1 MADSFLLFP
10 LLAPTSLLLVSFWAL
25 LNRRHRINKLPQ
37 LVEKIAILTI
47 AITLLSIL
55 FLIFNGPDS
64 STLIGIKGIGIS
76 VRLDAVS
83 AIMGLLVSFIGW
95 VVVRYSV
102 NYMDGEPRQRHYTIW
117 LSITLAAVLL
127 IIWSGNLTQLVL
139 AWMLTNISIHRLL
152 LYFPTRKAAIRAVR
166 KRAVTARLSEISLL
180 TATIVLVVSYEST
193 DIATILAAVNPNPS
207 TIGAGLFIAIAA
219 VFASAQFPIHGWLT
233 EVMEAPTP
241 VSALLHAG
249 VINAGGFF
257 MIRFAE
263 ILLAAPLVM
272 ALLVMVGGFSAL
284 FGGLVMLTQPNVKTS
299 LAWST
304 IAQMGFMVLQCGL
317 ALFSLALLHIVAHS
331 LYKAHAFLSAGETVE
346 NVMSVKQPGPI
357 AVPSLGKVLQAFA
370 VAIIIFCLV
379 GFSFGFDNKSIQ
391 SIALGV
397 ILIFGVAY
405 LLAQGFADTAPA
417 ALTRRTAIYATAT
430 SVSYFILQ
438 WIADILTFNVLPHP
452 PIPGPLEWALI
463 VLALVSFGAV
473 AVAQSTFPLWAG
485 HPAAAG
491 LRIHLSNGLYVN
503 ALFDRFLGG
512 WSANSHKT

>member
-1 MADSFLLFP
+1 MTDFLLLLP
-10 LLAPTSLLLVSFWAL
+10 LLAPILLISVSFWAL
-25 LNRRHRINKLPQ
+25 WNPSHRICRLPQ
-37 LVEKIAILTI
+37 LIERTAIVTI
-47 AITLLSIL
+47 AINLFSIIFL
-55 FLIFNGPDS
+55 FSNGPDS
-64 STLIGIKGIGIS
+64 SALIGVMGIGFSI
-76 VRLDAVS
+76 RLDAVS
-83 AIMGLLVSFIGW
+83 AIMGLLVSFVGW
-95 VVVRYSV
+95 IVVRYSI
-102 NYMDGEPRQRHYTIW
+102 NYMDGEPRQGHYSIW
-117 LSITLAAVLL
+117 LSVTLAAVFL
-127 IIWSGNLTQLVL
+127 IIWSGNLTQLLFAWIL
-139 AWMLTNISIHRLL
+139 ANIAIHRLL
-152 LYFPTRKAAIRAVR
+152 LYFSTRRAAKRAAR
-166 KRAVTARLSEISLL
+166 KRAVTARVSEISLL
-180 TATIVLVVSYEST
+180 TAIIFLVVSYEST
-193 DIATILAAVNPNPS
+193 DIATILAAVTPSLS
-207 TIGAGLFIAIAA
+207 TIVASLFIAIAA
-219 VFASAQFPIHGWLT
+219 AFASAQFPIHGWLT

-263 ILLAAPLVM
+263 VLLAAPLVM
-272 ALLVMVGGFSAL
+272 ALLVMIGGFSAL
-284 FGGLVMLTQPNVKTS
+284 FGGLVMLTQPTVKTS

-346 NVMSVKQPGPI
+346 NVMSVKRLGPI
-357 AVPSLGKVLQAFA
+357 AVPSLGKVLRAFA

-379 GFSFGFDNKSIQ
+379 GFSFGFENKSIQ

-438 WIADILTFNVLPHP
+438 WIAEVLTLDVLPNP
-452 PIPGPLEWALI
+452 PTPGPLEWALI

-491 LRIHLSNGLYVN
+491 LRIHLSNGLYIN
-503 ALFDRFLGG
+503 ALFDRLLGG
-512 WSANSHKT
+512 WSVNSHKT